1 MGQRLL
7 EPLKPFT
14 TNIPTNFP
22 SSTEGLLFLSLTTHV
37 VTIVTNTVTLFLQ
50 LQLELLFQIN
60 PKV

>member
-14 TNIPTNFP
+14 TNIPANFP